1 MKRLRALGQRWPW
14 LDRALDMHE
23 RVGEV
28 NGGFIAS
35 GITVSVFLSLFP
47 LILLVTAV
55 VGYLAVDDPH
65 VAQNIIDA
73 LGLTG
78 SAAKSMS
85 DAVDNASRARQA
97 ATVIGFVG
105 LVWAATGV
113 TTALQQGVRAPWQEK
128 PQGMRDRLIGVAW
141 LAGAGVLFLASVAMG
156 GVLNFLPDQVP
167 SAVSAGALI
176 IVGLAVEIALFLW
189 MFWLLGGRKVPAR
202 QLLPG
207 AVMGGIGFEILK
219 LVATVYVPH
228 LVSRASAL
236 YGPLGIVF
244 AVLAWLSILARLI
257 VYSSALNAVLYERR
271 RGTVVLEIKAP
282 RMPGP
287 TPTEADR
294 GGTAVAPEP
303 DPASE

>member
-1 MKRLRALGQRWPW
+1 
-14 LDRALDMHE
+14 MHE

-35 GITVSVFLSLFP
+35 GITVSVFLALFP

-55 VGYLAVDDPH
+55 VGYLAVDDPN
-65 VAQNIIDA
+65 VSKNIIDA

-97 ATVIGFVG
+97 ATVIGFLG
-105 LVWAATGV
+105 LAWAATGV
-113 TTALQQGVRAPWQEK
+113 TTALQQGVRAPWQDR
-128 PQGMRDRLIGVAW
+128 PQGVRDRLTGLAW
-141 LAGAGVLFLASVAMG
+141 LAGAGLLFLLSIALGGLLNYLPSQIPASV
-156 GVLNFLPDQVP
+156 
-167 SAVSAGALI
+167 SAAALI
-176 IVGLAVEIALFLW
+176 LIGLAVEVGLFLW
-189 MFWLLGGRKVPAR
+189 TFWLLGGRRVPWR

-207 AVMGGIGFEILK
+207 AVLAGLGFEILK

-282 RMPGP
+282 RLPGP
-287 TPTEADR
+287 TPSEADR
-294 GGTAVAPEP
+294 GGIAVPPEP
-303 DPASE
+303 DPAQD